1 MIILLALCT
10 FLLSLSNLWLW
21 MKFYKT
27 NKNLMEVCK
36 IMLEMNEEINK
47 YKQI

>member
-21 MKFYKT
+21 MKVYKL
-27 NKNLMEVCK
+27 NEALLKVCE
-36 IMLEMNEEINK
+36 ILLEINEEMK
-47 YKQI
+47 